1 MSEFFAS
8 IKAEAFLA
16 RLSGASDRLRRAML
30 LVVNRLTIEVQA
42 VVKRK
47 LSGEVLHV
55 RSGTLRR
62 SVNRRVVEEGGSV
75 VGSVGTNVR
84 YAAPHEYGFT
94 GDVQVRGH
102 SRRSAR
108 QLALARWR
116 RKKDGTLVEVAG
128 SYKKAGGGA
137 GEVWVAPHVRHV
149 NMPERSFLRSTLRE
163 FSDKIRRD
171 VRAAALE
178 ALR

>member
-1 MSEFFAS
+1 VSEFLVS

-16 RLSGASDRLRRAML
+16 RLSGSADRLRQAML
-30 LVVNRLTIEVQA
+30 RVVNRLTIEVQA

-47 LSGEVLHV
+47 LTGEVLHV

-62 SVNRRVVEEGGSV
+62 SVNRKVVEESGSV

-84 YAAPHEYGFT
+84 YAAAHEYGFK
-94 GDVQVRGH
+94 GDVQVQGH
-102 SRRSAR
+102 VRKVASRSTFRNAGATVTANGISV
-108 QLALARWR
+108 
-116 RKKDGTLVEVAG
+116 RKGKMLSQGIAFVQ
-128 SYKKAGGGA
+128 
-137 GEVWVAPHVRHV
+137 PHVRSV

-163 FSDKIRRD
+163 FSDKIKRD

-178 ALR
+178 ALK